1 MPPSPVGTREE
12 RRDRDVTVLFVEG
25 DVDLATAPS
34 VEEAVAAARSCPGRA
49 LIIDLTGVTFMG
61 SAGLRVLVLA
71 AQELD
76 SAVFYAVVADSPATR
91 RPIEVTALNEM
102 FATFATLDAAL
113 AAFDAEAS

>member
-1 MPPSPVGTREE
+1 MPPNPVITREE

-34 VEEAVAAARSCPGRA
+34 LEEAVTAAVTAPGRA
-49 LIIDLTGVTFMG
+49 LIIDLTSVTFMG

-91 RPIEVTALNEM
+91 RPIEVTALDEL
-102 FATFATLDAAL
+102 FATFSTLDAAF
-113 AAFDAEAS
+113 AAFDAQSS

>member
-1 MPPSPVGTREE
+1 MPPNPVITREQ
-12 RRDRDVTVLFVEG
+12 RRDRDVTVLFVAG
-25 DVDLATAPS
+25 DVDLSTAPS
-34 VEEAVAAARSCPGRA
+34 LEEAVMAARTSPGRA

-76 SAVFYAVVADSPATR
+76 SAVFYAVIADSPATR
-91 RPIEVTALNEM
+91 RPIELTALNEM

-113 AAFDAEAS
+113 AAFEAKAS

>member
-1 MPPSPVGTREE
+1 MPPSPVITREE
-12 RRDRDVTVLFVEG
+12 RRDHDVTVLFVEG
-25 DVDLATAPS
+25 DIDLATAPAL
-34 VEEAVAAARSCPGRA
+34 EEAAAAARTSAGRA
-49 LIIDLTGVTFMG
+49 LVIDLTGVTFMG

-76 SAVFYAVVADSPATR
+76 PAVFYAVVADSPATR

-113 AAFDAEAS
+113 AAFEAEAS

>member
-1 MPPSPVGTREE
+1 MPPNPVNTREE

-34 VEEAVAAARSCPGRA
+34 LEEAAAAARTSPGRA

-61 SAGLRVLVLA
+61 SAGLRVLVLT

-76 SAVFYAVVADSPATR
+76 SAVFYGVVADSAATR
-91 RPIEVTALNEM
+91 RPIEVTALNEL

-113 AAFDAEAS
+113 EAFDARSS